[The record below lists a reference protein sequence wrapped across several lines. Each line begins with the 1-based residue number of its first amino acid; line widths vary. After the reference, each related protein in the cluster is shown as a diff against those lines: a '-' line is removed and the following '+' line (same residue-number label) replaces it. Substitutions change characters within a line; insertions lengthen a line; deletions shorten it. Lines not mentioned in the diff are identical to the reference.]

1 MTRMT
6 HASDLQRPGHV
17 HVRRCRSTEE
27 LSPIIQV
34 FPNGNT
40 KLQIILEGRPQGLR
54 VAPLAW
60 VRAVIQSPAGRCKI
74 MTIPELLPGS
84 PKLGMVKFSLCSITD
99 DLIKV
104 FQNASGLHQSQIGSL
119 ALTANFLNLKNEVA
133 KSLRPFRKP
142 PLRSMSGLWHQ
153 SYNMRR
159 RVQNDNVNC
168 CGDTHAR
175 THANLYAR
183 THARTHARACL
194 TRGRR
199 PR

>member
-1 MTRMT
+1 
-6 HASDLQRPGHV
+6 
-17 HVRRCRSTEE
+17 
-27 LSPIIQV
+27 
-34 FPNGNT
+34 
-40 KLQIILEGRPQGLR
+40 
-54 VAPLAW
+54 
-60 VRAVIQSPAGRCKI
+60 

-142 PLRSMSGLWHQ
+142 PLRSMSGLSHQ

-183 THARTHARACL
+183 THARTRLPDARPKAAL
-194 TRGRR
+194 ERERERERSRQRKLWGEGQSKGWVTSARPGRR
-199 PR
+199 VQKFVPIGRAFVSN